1 MRPIVALLVACLASG
16 CDGAGD
22 QARREYF
29 KALELGKTGH
39 PLEEQL
45 VHVDRAVRLAPTSAT
60 YLEMRANLLFG
71 LNRLAEG
78 RADYDRAVELA
89 DRPYLRFERADVL
102 CALGEDDAALA
113 DLDRAIAEQPENLQ
127 FYPRRAL
134 ARLARGRV
142 GEARADVDH
151 AMASSRGGSSERFAR
166 AAVLLMEGKPA
177 EALADLD
184 FVLAH
189 FVDASHG
196 ALPHTVRLLA
206 HVALDQRERAA
217 AEFDRPTLD
226 AAEHWPDLGYRYWLV
241 RRGCNNA
248 FIATQAGPLVA
259 QAQRILAA
267 SESALDSSKR
277 SQSTNGTPRRP

>member
-1 MRPIVALLVACLASG
+1 MRPIVALLVAYLAYG

-29 KALELGKTGH
+29 KALEPGKIGH
-39 PLEEQL
+39 PLDEQL

-60 YLEMRANLLFG
+60 YLEMRASLLFG

-113 DLDRAIAEQPENLQ
+113 DLDRAIAEQPTNLQ

-134 ARLARGRV
+134 ARRARGRV

-151 AMASSRGGSSERFAR
+151 AVASSRGGSSERYAR
-166 AAVLLMEGKPA
+166 AAVLLTEGGAPQ
-177 EALADLD
+177 ALADLD

-196 ALPHTVRLLA
+196 ALPRTVRLLA

-217 AEFDRPTLD
+217 AEVDPPTLD
-226 AAEHWPDLGYRYWLV
+226 APDHWPDLRYR
-241 RRGCNNA
+241 
-248 FIATQAGPLVA
+248 
-259 QAQRILAA
+259 
-267 SESALDSSKR
+267 
-277 SQSTNGTPRRP
+277 